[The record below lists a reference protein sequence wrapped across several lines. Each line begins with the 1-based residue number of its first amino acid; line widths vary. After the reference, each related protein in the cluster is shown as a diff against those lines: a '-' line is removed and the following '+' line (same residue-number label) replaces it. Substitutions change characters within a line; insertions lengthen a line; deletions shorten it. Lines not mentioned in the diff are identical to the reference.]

1 MKYFDEELYRLQ
13 QQILIKNQLESELEN
28 LDKQQKEL
36 HLKVRELEKRKWS
49 EEADVERLE
58 GRSLASFFYRITGK
72 KDEILSKEREE
83 AYSAALK
90 YDAAMAELGVVEK
103 EIDLHRKKC
112 QVYETV
118 RNSMKKF
125 KKINWDI

>member
-103 EIDLHRKKC
+103 EIDLHRKNC

-125 KKINWDI
+125 